1 MDPDKL
7 DPHNLVL
14 LKFKPENSML
24 AWFKI
29 EIALAADSD
38 IFDFSYLIFVK
49 KILLNNYYTSL

>member
-38 IFDFSYLIFVK
+38 IFDFSY
-49 KILLNNYYTSL
+49 